1 MSLVHG
7 SNDSKRQCPSIVSD
21 QDTFAKATLNSS
33 PSTRPKVLGI
43 QWDPVADTL
52 VMDLAAVLE
61 KSPME
66 TVTKRDVLAATA
78 KMYDPLGLL
87 CPVIVRLKIFFQE
100 LCRCK
105 RDWDDPL
112 QEQHL
117 TKWKQM
123 VGEMKTM
130 EPCPCRGGTLV
141 ITNSVAVSQCM
152 AFATH
157 PTRLTQL
164 WSTLCGMTKCSLLQP
179 RVVSRLSLSRAFHVL
194 SFCLP

>member
-1 MSLVHG
+1 MQKLLKSLYVNDVTGGGGSNEEAHEFYVNARTRLAEGGFNLRKLMSNSKQLMSLLHG
-7 SNDSKRQCPSIVSD
+7 SNDSQRHCPSIVSD

-43 QWDPVADTL
+43 LWDPVADTL

-78 KMYDPLGLL
+78 KMYNPLGLL
-87 CPVIVRLKIFFQE
+87 CPVTVRLKIFFQE

-112 QEQHL
+112 
-117 TKWKQM
+117 
-123 VGEMKTM
+123 
-130 EPCPCRGGTLV
+130 
-141 ITNSVAVSQCM
+141 
-152 AFATH
+152 
-157 PTRLTQL
+157 
-164 WSTLCGMTKCSLLQP
+164 
-179 RVVSRLSLSRAFHVL
+179 
-194 SFCLP
+194 

>member
-1 MSLVHG
+1 MKARTRLAEGGFNVRKFMQNSKQLMSLVHG
-7 SNDSKRQCPSIVSD
+7 SN
-21 QDTFAKATLNSS
+21 
-33 PSTRPKVLGI
+33 
-43 QWDPVADTL
+43 DTL

-117 TKWKQM
+117 T
-123 VGEMKTM
+123 E
-130 EPCPCRGGTLV
+130 
-141 ITNSVAVSQCM
+141 
-152 AFATH
+152 
-157 PTRLTQL
+157 
-164 WSTLCGMTKCSLLQP
+164 
-179 RVVSRLSLSRAFHVL
+179 
-194 SFCLP
+194 